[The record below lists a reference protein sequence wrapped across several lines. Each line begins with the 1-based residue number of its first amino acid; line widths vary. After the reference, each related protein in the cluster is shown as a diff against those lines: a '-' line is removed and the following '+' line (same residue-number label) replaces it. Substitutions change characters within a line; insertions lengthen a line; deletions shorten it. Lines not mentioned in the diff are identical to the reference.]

1 MNAKDLYQQAIV
13 DHGKK
18 PRNHGPLP
26 DATHTATA
34 HNPLCGDRV
43 TVRLRIEGDRISDV
57 RFEAR
62 GCMIATASTS
72 LLTEAV
78 RDHTIDEA
86 LHLAATIDTI
96 ASDGPLPDDAG
107 SLEPLRGVRDFP
119 ARKPCV
125 AIASQAL
132 KSALSTPTKPPR
144 TT

>member
-26 DATHTATA
+26 EATHVATA

-43 TVRLRIEGDRISDV
+43 TLRLRIEGDRITDA

-62 GCMIATASTS
+62 GCMIATASAS
-72 LLTEAV
+72 LLTEAL
-78 RDHTIDEA
+78 RDHTTEEA
-86 LHLAATIDTI
+86 ARLAATIDAI
-96 ASDGPLPDDAG
+96 ASDGPLPEDAG

-132 KSALSTPTKPPR
+132 KSALTQPKA
-144 TT
+144 